1 MFDGV
6 SVIVRTYC
14 GCMHALRQSAK
25 TISTKT
31 RHASHNKCKYEV
43 YSLNWQAWRASATLT
58 YPFPTLVLYQVFAG
72 LSRVYG
78 RFMTIFCVFRRFRHE
93 GGVVSRP
100 APRRSSVHFY
110 EYFTF
115 SIDNA
120 NQLGYNITIFQK
132 G

>member
-1 MFDGV
+1 M
-6 SVIVRTYC
+6 
-14 GCMHALRQSAK
+14 LKLSAK
-25 TISTKT
+25 LII
-31 RHASHNKCKYEV
+31 A
-43 YSLNWQAWRASATLT
+43 QAWRAYANLF

-78 RFMTIFCVFRRFRHE
+78 KFMKIFCVFRRFRHE